1 MRRFVWTAAT
11 LAVVALMPG
20 CNRKMKISHLPYPDT
35 RRDTTVVDDYHGT
48 RVADPYRW
56 LEDDNSAETAAWVE
70 AENAVTRD
78 YLDRLPARQAI
89 YDRLTALYDYPKEG
103 APERHGDYYYYFLND
118 GLQNQ
123 SALWR
128 KRSLTAQG
136 ELFLDPNTLSAD
148 GTTAL
153 VDVSFSDDGR
163 WCAYAAAEAG
173 SDWVRIHV
181 VDTATGQ
188 LTQDVIEWVKFSG
201 ATWAPDSEGFYYS
214 AYDAPKANVYS
225 SKNECQKVYYHRLGT
240 AQADDILIYGDPEH
254 PLRYFSGW
262 ESDDGRW
269 LFVLASE
276 GTSGSE
282 VLFRPADKEEPFRTL
297 LAGFANDY
305 APVECRDDKLYVV
318 TNDSAANYRL
328 ARIDLLEPRGLETV
342 IAEHP
347 DDLLEAVAPG
357 GGYLWVKYLRN
368 AQNKIYKYDYEGNRQ
383 ADVPL
388 PAIGSVP
395 SFGCKD
401 REQEIFFSLNT
412 FTAPPTVYRYDIPT
426 GRTTCY
432 HTPQVAYDAAQY
444 TTEQLFFESSDGEHV
459 PMFVSHRRGL
469 RLDGSNP
476 CYLYGYGGFQINI
489 TPAFK
494 PEHILFMEQRRGG
507 ERQPARRFGIRRA
520 VAQGWYAR
528 PQAAGLRRFHR
539 GGRIPHHR
547 EVYLARKAGHRRRLE
562 RRIAGGRLRSAAP
575 RPVRRLPACGR
586 RDGHV
591 ALPPFHHRL
600 GLGDRIRYERRCGAV
615 PHALRLL
622 AAAQHPRRRLLPRD
636 ARHDGRP
643 RRSCGAGAFVQIRC
657 DAPICAG
664 VRCSG
669 ADPHRTECR
678 PRRGQTALEA
688 YRRIGRQLRFPVLQY
703 GDDVR
708 TIGAGELKVG
718 EGRLTAPVRAVPE
731 RVSNR
736 G

>member
-328 ARIDLLEPRGLETV
+328 ARIDLLDPRGLETV

-395 SFGCKD
+395 RFGCKD

-494 PEHILFMEQRRGG
+494 PSTSSSWS
-507 ERQPARRFGIRRA
+507 RA
-520 VAQGWYAR
+520 AWW
-528 PQAAGLRRFHR
+528 
-539 GGRIPHHR
+539 
-547 EVYLARKAGHRRRLE
+547 
-562 RRIAGGRLRSAAP
+562 
-575 RPVRRLPACGR
+575 
-586 RDGHV
+586 
-591 ALPPFHHRL
+591 
-600 GLGDRIRYERRCGAV
+600 
-615 PHALRLL
+615 
-622 AAAQHPRRRLLPRD
+622 
-636 ARHDGRP
+636 
-643 RRSCGAGAFVQIRC
+643 
-657 DAPICAG
+657 
-664 VRCSG
+664 
-669 ADPHRTECR
+669 
-678 PRRGQTALEA
+678 
-688 YRRIGRQLRFPVLQY
+688 
-703 GDDVR
+703 
-708 TIGAGELKVG
+708 
-718 EGRLTAPVRAVPE
+718 
-731 RVSNR
+731 
-736 G
+736 

>member
-328 ARIDLLEPRGLETV
+328 ARIDLLDPRGLETV
-342 IAEHP
+342 IA
-347 DDLLEAVAPG
+347 
-357 GGYLWVKYLRN
+357 
-368 AQNKIYKYDYEGNRQ
+368 
-383 ADVPL
+383 
-388 PAIGSVP
+388 
-395 SFGCKD
+395 
-401 REQEIFFSLNT
+401 
-412 FTAPPTVYRYDIPT
+412 
-426 GRTTCY
+426 
-432 HTPQVAYDAAQY
+432 
-444 TTEQLFFESSDGEHV
+444 
-459 PMFVSHRRGL
+459 
-469 RLDGSNP
+469 
-476 CYLYGYGGFQINI
+476 
-489 TPAFK
+489 
-494 PEHILFMEQRRGG
+494 
-507 ERQPARRFGIRRA
+507 
-520 VAQGWYAR
+520 
-528 PQAAGLRRFHR
+528 
-539 GGRIPHHR
+539 
-547 EVYLARKAGHRRRLE
+547 
-562 RRIAGGRLRSAAP
+562 
-575 RPVRRLPACGR
+575 
-586 RDGHV
+586 
-591 ALPPFHHRL
+591 
-600 GLGDRIRYERRCGAV
+600 
-615 PHALRLL
+615 
-622 AAAQHPRRRLLPRD
+622 
-636 ARHDGRP
+636 
-643 RRSCGAGAFVQIRC
+643 
-657 DAPICAG
+657 
-664 VRCSG
+664 
-669 ADPHRTECR
+669 
-678 PRRGQTALEA
+678 
-688 YRRIGRQLRFPVLQY
+688 
-703 GDDVR
+703 
-708 TIGAGELKVG
+708 
-718 EGRLTAPVRAVPE
+718 
-731 RVSNR
+731 
-736 G
+736 